1 MNYFIDILT
10 AMRGIAVSIM
20 LKGTLH
26 PDMTPRRAMRRIAVS
41 MRSPLVYIRESQTKS
56 TVYGI
61 RARTKKHFTCKPMV
75 ISAKFNYAARY
86 PGQQAS

>member
-56 TVYGI
+56 TVW
-61 RARTKKHFTCKPMV
+61 
-75 ISAKFNYAARY
+75 Y
-86 PGQQAS
+86 PRSHKETFYM